1 MDLEGAAL
9 SAGVQPGRRLGAE
22 DTWGAFAEASSSAG
36 SIRVTKE
43 WLGA

>member
-22 DTWGAFAEASSSAG
+22 DTWGAFAEASSSSA
-36 SIRVTKE
+36 SIRGRSE
-43 WLGA
+43 